1 MPRDTAAR
9 LALSPPLL
17 RGPTTGLAETHLL
30 RAFHPVDEGAGL
42 AFFADR
48 LVAPL
53 TAAFPQGEERTD
65 IAMSGTFG
73 GEVWLA
79 RSGHIAG
86 RFEAPLFGIP
96 ATGQAAFVRFGRFE
110 RFVGEQIV
118 ETLLLLDLP
127 ALMMQ
132 SGCWPFAPPLG
143 PHLIAPGPATR
154 DGVAAASVPD
164 PAGIQSLGI
173 VESMIGGLM
182 KFDGNLKTMGMRD
195 WWTDDFWWF
204 GPAPI
209 GNFRGLD
216 HYEQGHAGPFLKAF
230 PDRIGGNHRARFG
243 ERNYA
248 CSTGWP
254 SIHATHSGGDWLG
267 LAATGKPV
275 TMRVMDFW
283 RREGAMLAENWVM
296 IDIPDLL
303 MQLGVD
309 VFARMGALL
318 PEERIG

>member
-30 RAFHPVDEGAGL
+30 RAFHPIDEGEGL

-73 GEVWLA
+73 GDVWLA

-110 RFVGEQIV
+110 RFVGDQIV

-154 DGVAAASVPD
+154 DGIAAAPVPD
-164 PAGIQSLGI
+164 PAGSQSLGI
-173 VESMIGGLM
+173 IESMIGGLM

-216 HYEQGHAGPFLKAF
+216 HYEQGHAGPFLKGF

-243 ERNYA
+243 ERAYA

-267 LAATGKPV
+267 LAQPANP
-275 TMRVMDFW
+275 
-283 RREGAMLAENWVM
+283 
-296 IDIPDLL
+296 
-303 MQLGVD
+303 
-309 VFARMGALL
+309 
-318 PEERIG
+318 